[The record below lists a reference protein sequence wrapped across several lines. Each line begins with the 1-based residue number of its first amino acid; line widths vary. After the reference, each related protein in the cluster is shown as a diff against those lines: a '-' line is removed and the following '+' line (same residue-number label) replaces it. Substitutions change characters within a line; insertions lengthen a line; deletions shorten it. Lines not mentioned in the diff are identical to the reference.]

1 LERVTKNSRSLEGQ
15 ALSKAAEIGIK
26 SQLDEVQEVEV
37 DVDAQALELAQ
48 GKVDSVSIQSKGMVM
63 EKDLRVEDMNLQ
75 TGNVSINPLSIAF
88 GKVELTR
95 PTDASAQV
103 VLLEQDINRAFNSE
117 YIQSKMQE
125 LDVHL
130 EGKSVKVDIQRVDF
144 RLLDSEK
151 VALSATMVLRETG
164 ENEPVAFTAKP
175 EIGEGGQQVVLT
187 QVEYQDGKNLSPE
200 LTEALLERSAEL
212 LDLRNFELEGMTLKI
227 QKLDISE
234 GKLLLQTAAHV
245 EQFPS

>member
-1 LERVTKNSRSLEGQ
+1 MTKDNRSLEGQ
-15 ALSKAAEIGIK
+15 ALSKVAEIGIK

-63 EKDLRVEDMNLQ
+63 EKDLRVEDMSLQ
-75 TGNVSINPLSIAF
+75 TGNVSINPLGIAF

-95 PTDASAQV
+95 PADASAQV

-117 YIQSKMQE
+117 YIRSKMQE

-130 EGKSVKVDIQRVDF
+130 EGKPVKVDIPQVDF

-151 VALSATMVLRETG
+151 VALSATMVIRETG
-164 ENEPVAFTAKP
+164 GNEPVAFTAKP
-175 EIGEGGQQVVLT
+175 EIDEGGQRVVLT
-187 QVEYQDGKNLSPE
+187 QVEYQDGKNPSPE

-234 GKLLLQTAAHV
+234 GKLLLQTAAHI
-245 EQFPS
+245 EQFSS

>member
-1 LERVTKNSRSLEGQ
+1 MTKDNRSLEGQ

-37 DVDAQALELAQ
+37 DVDAQALEIAQ

-75 TGNVSINPLSIAF
+75 AGNVSINPLSIAL

-117 YIQSKMQE
+117 YIRSKMQE
-125 LDVHL
+125 LDVNL
-130 EGKSVKVDIQRVDF
+130 EGRTVKINIQQVDF

-164 ENEPVAFTAKP
+164 ENELVAFTAKP
-175 EIGEGGQQVVLT
+175 EIGEGGQRVVLT
-187 QVEYQDGKNLSPE
+187 QVEYQDGKDLSPE
-200 LTEALLERSAEL
+200 LTEAVLECSAEL

-227 QKLDISE
+227 QKLDIFE

-245 EQFPS
+245 EQFSS